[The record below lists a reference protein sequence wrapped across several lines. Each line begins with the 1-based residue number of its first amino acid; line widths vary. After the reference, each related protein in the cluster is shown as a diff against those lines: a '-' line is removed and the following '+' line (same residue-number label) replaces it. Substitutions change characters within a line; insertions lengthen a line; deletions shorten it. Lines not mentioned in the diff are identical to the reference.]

1 MEANNFIEEIINKDL
16 ESGKYDEII
25 TRFPPEPNGY
35 LHVGHAKALCVN
47 FGIKQKYNGKCNL
60 RFDDTNPTKEDTEY
74 VEAIKEDIKWLG
86 FTWDE
91 ELYASDYFEKMYD
104 CAVILIKKGL
114 AYVDNLTAEE
124 IRLTRG
130 TLTEGGKE
138 SPNRNRPIEES
149 LDLFERMR
157 NGEFADGELV
167 LRAKIDM
174 NSPNINMRD
183 PVIYRIVRA
192 HHMRQKNKWCIYPM
206 YDFAHPLE
214 DAFEGITHSCCTL
227 EFEDHRPLYDWVVD
241 NCDIEKKPHQYEFAR
256 LNITRCIMSKRYL
269 KSLVD
274 NNKVDGWDDPRMPTI
289 CGLRRRGYTPESIKD
304 FCERIGVAKANSE
317 LDIKNL
323 EACIR
328 EDLNL
333 RANRVMAV
341 LRPIKLTL
349 KNYEGVE
356 ELEVENNPSDE
367 TAGTR
372 KITFSKDL
380 YIDADDFAL
389 VPPPKWKRLS
399 PGGMVRLKG
408 AYVITCDEVVEENG
422 EIKELICSYIP
433 ESKSGM
439 AGSDDKRFKKVGTI
453 QFVDANNCYK
463 FKARK
468 YDYLLKEAEYP
479 GQNFNELINENTI
492 EEFDAVG
499 EKSLESAPF
508 GSRFQFIRVGYFIK
522 DEKSNTFGQIVSLKD
537 GFKK

>member
-1 MEANNFIEEIINKDL
+1 MEATNFIEEIINKDL

-91 ELYASDYFEKMYD
+91 ELYASDYYEKMYD

-149 LDLFERMR
+149 LDLFQRMR

-328 EDLNL
+328 EDLNQ

-499 EKSLESAPF
+499 EKSLESAPY

>member
-149 LDLFERMR
+149 LDLFQRMR

-499 EKSLESAPF
+499 EKSLECAPF
-508 GSRFQFIRVGYFIK
+508 GSRFQFIRLGYFIK

>member
-1 MEANNFIEEIINKDL
+1 MEATNFIEEIINKDL

-149 LDLFERMR
+149 LDLFQRMR

-499 EKSLESAPF
+499 EKSLEYAPF
-508 GSRFQFIRVGYFIK
+508 GSRFQFIRLGYFIK

>member
-149 LDLFERMR
+149 LDLFQRMR

>member
-149 LDLFERMR
+149 LDLFQRMR

-328 EDLNL
+328 EDLNQ

-499 EKSLESAPF
+499 EKSLEYAPF
-508 GSRFQFIRVGYFIK
+508 GSRFQF
-522 DEKSNTFGQIVSLKD
+522 
-537 GFKK
+537 

>member
-149 LDLFERMR
+149 LDLFQRMR

-317 LDIKNL
+317 LDIRNL